1 MDSYG
6 TDEAIQQLNSSRQYV
21 AEQNALINQNNLK
34 RKEDKDSKIQQDS
47 IMGDFNYAKDSIND
61 LYAGTGIQQAVSS
74 YNSRLKGNKLKAQ
87 KLKAKTLGGQTE
99 EEYGKTQVKNA
110 YESQPKSVLSPE
122 AQQAFEEQKQRFKQP
137 VSRQS
142 FSNTP
147 ADTAT
152 PTTPATPAPAPADT
166 ATPNPKVP
174 ADTATPA
181 PAKPA
186 TPAPATPTEP
196 EPEPEALT
204 TEPTTEPEPDKL
216 QAPPAPEEETPESK
230 GLLTK
235 AIKGATGL
243 SDESAELAGRV
254 GGALTGATLGGMS
267 LYDDISNKAK
277 TGSFFD
283 PKDSGADDVSNV
295 TNIIA
300 GASDVVGLVPGLEWV
315 AGVGNAIGGI
325 GGIVKMFGDHSKNV
339 KQQQQDQTS
348 FKPVQNIQTNLS
360 DITGR
365 VDQTAQSNVREQT
378 TSSSAY

>member
-152 PTTPATPAPAPADT
+152 PATPATPAPAPADT
-166 ATPNPKVP
+166 ATP
-174 ADTATPA
+174 A
-181 PAKPA
+181 PA
-186 TPAPATPTEP
+186 EP